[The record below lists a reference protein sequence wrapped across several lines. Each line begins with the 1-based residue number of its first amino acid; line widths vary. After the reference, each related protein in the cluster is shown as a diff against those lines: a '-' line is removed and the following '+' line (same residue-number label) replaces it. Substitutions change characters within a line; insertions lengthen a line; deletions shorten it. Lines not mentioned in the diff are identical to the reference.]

1 MVIINQKDVMKN
13 KQYYSTGELAKILD
27 ISRVAVLKKIKKGQ
41 LRAEKIGRN
50 FAISKKELE
59 IILGDSMSKK
69 DKNTI
74 DRAVR
79 KTVKEY
85 GQTLKLL
92 GAE

>member
-1 MVIINQKDVMKN
+1 MVIINQKDIMKN
-13 KQYYSTGELAKILD
+13 KQYYSTGELAKILG

-59 IILGDSMSKK
+59 IILGGSMSKK
-69 DKNTI
+69 DKNII